1 MAEDRERAAPTDP
14 ADERVLH
21 RIIRMVSSTLE
32 LEETMRSVVTLIAE
46 GSHSP
51 ACFLWIVGDDG
62 RLVLRAASE
71 QYAASV
77 GVATLEA
84 GEGMAGWVAAHREAV
99 FLADDALSD
108 PRFRYFPEFEEELFQ
123 SMVSVPLL
131 GRDGVAFGVVGIHSR
146 APRSLSEE
154 DARFVSG
161 AASLVAGA
169 IENARLH
176 TATRRRMEAL
186 ERIGELAVRTASA
199 ATAEE
204 LIPAVEETARALL
217 AADEVV
223 VLPGAGEEPEVEPG
237 AISIPLEVDGDV
249 LGRLIATRSGS
260 IPFGAA
266 DRDLAHGL
274 AAQAAIG
281 LRKIELIER
290 LTERA
295 MVREFF
301 DGLARGT
308 IEAPGRSRRFGVD
321 FGARLIAL
329 ELHPWRAVERSE
341 QARLDA
347 AERFAELVA
356 ATASVSLID
365 REGDALRSLV
375 PADGQVGERLGEAI
389 RADPR
394 RLPVLVG
401 LSAPFTGAAAAADA
415 LAAASLAVRIAPV
428 VLDRPGIV
436 GFDALGP
443 FRYLVHVPV
452 SDGTPDRHR
461 EAVRALRAHDRRR
474 GTSLVRTLEEFLA
487 RRGNVGSTS
496 EALYVHPNTLRQRLA
511 RLTAV
516 SGLDLQ
522 AEDWMALQIAL
533 RIERLRE
540 GLGPVRFSDRTGAL
554 GSRMT
559 AAR

>member
-1 MAEDRERAAPTDP
+1 MAGDLERAAPTDP

-21 RIIRMVSSTLE
+21 RIIRMLSSSLE
-32 LEETMRSVVTLIAE
+32 LEETLRSVVTLIAE

-51 ACFLWIVGDDG
+51 ACFLWIVEDDG

-71 QYAASV
+71 RYAASV
-77 GVATLEA
+77 GVATLA
-84 GEGMAGWVAAHREAV
+84 PGEGMAGWVAANREAV
-99 FLADDALSD
+99 FLADDAISD
-108 PRFRYFPEFEEELFQ
+108 PRYRYFPEFEEELFQ

-131 GRDGVAFGVVGIHSR
+131 GRDGVAFGVVGIHST

-176 TATRRRMEAL
+176 TATRRRLEAL
-186 ERIGELAVRTASA
+186 ERIGELAIRTASA

-217 AADEVV
+217 SAGEVV
-223 VLPGAGEEPEVEPG
+223 VVPGPVDDRKVAPG
-237 AISIPLEVDGDV
+237 AIDVPLEVDGDV
-249 LGRLIATRSGS
+249 LGRLLATREGGA
-260 IPFGAA
+260 PFTDAE
-266 DRDLAHGL
+266 RDLADGL

-295 MVREFF
+295 LIRELFEA
-301 DGLARGT
+301 LATGAT
-308 IEAPGRSRRFGVD
+308 EASIRSRRFGVD
-321 FGARLIAL
+321 LGTRHVAV
-329 ELHPWRAVERSE
+329 EMHPWRPVERSE

-347 AERFAELVA
+347 AERFADLLEATFPGSLV
-356 ATASVSLID
+356 D
-365 REGDALRSLV
+365 READALRAILPDAEGAV
-375 PADGQVGERLGEAI
+375 ERLGEAV
-389 RADPR
+389 RGDPR

-401 LSAPFTGAAAAADA
+401 VSGQFTGPAAAATALTTA
-415 LAAASLAVRIAPV
+415 GLAARVAPV
-428 VLDRPGIV
+428 VLDRPGVV
-436 GFDALGP
+436 GFDDLGP

-452 SDGTPDRHR
+452 EDGGPDRHR
-461 EAVRALRAHDRRR
+461 DAVRALRAHDRRR
-474 GTSLVRTLEEFLA
+474 GTSLVRTLEELLA

-511 RLTAV
+511 RIGAV
-516 SGLDLQ
+516 SGLDL
-522 AEDWMALQIAL
+522 ASEDWMSLQIAL

-540 GLGPVRFSDRTGAL
+540 GLGPVRFGPRS
-554 GSRMT
+554 
-559 AAR
+559 

>member
-1 MAEDRERAAPTDP
+1 MAGDPERAAPTDP

-21 RIIRMVSSTLE
+21 RIISMVSSSLE

-51 ACFLWIVGDDG
+51 ACFLWIVEDDG

-84 GEGMAGWVAAHREAV
+84 GEGIAGWVAAHRQAV
-99 FLADDALSD
+99 FLADDAISD
-108 PRFRYFPEFEEELFQ
+108 PRYHFFAEFEEQLFQ

-131 GRDGVAFGVVGIHSR
+131 GRDGVAFGVIGIHSK

-186 ERIGELAVRTASA
+186 ERIGELAIRTASA

-217 AADEVV
+217 GADEVV
-223 VLPGAGEEPEVEPG
+223 VLPGAGGGPAAAAG
-237 AISIPLEVDGDV
+237 AIDVPLEVDGDV
-249 LGRLIATRSGS
+249 LGRLIATRSGKR
-260 IPFGAA
+260 PFEAA
-266 DRDLAHGL
+266 DRDLAHGI

-295 MVREFF
+295 MIRELF
-301 DGLARGT
+301 DSLARGT
-308 IEAPGRSRRFGVD
+308 SEAPDRSRRFGLD
-321 FGARLIAL
+321 FGAPLVAL
-329 ELHPWRAVERSE
+329 ELHPWRPVERSE

-347 AERFAELVA
+347 AARFAELIA
-356 ATASVSLID
+356 AAVPASLVD

-375 PADGQVGERLGEAI
+375 PADEPVIERLREAI

-401 LSAPFTGAAAAADA
+401 LSTAFTGAAAAADG
-415 LAAASLAVRIAPV
+415 LAAASLAARIAPV
-428 VLDRPGIV
+428 VLDRPGVV
-436 GFDALGP
+436 GFGDLGP
-443 FRYLVHVPV
+443 YRYLVHVPV
-452 SDGTPDRHR
+452 ADGAPDRHR
-461 EAVRALRAHDRRR
+461 EAVRALRAHDRKR
-474 GTSLVRTLEEFLA
+474 GTSLVRTLEELLA

-511 RLTAV
+511 RITAV
-516 SGLDLQ
+516 AGLDLQ

-540 GLGPVRFSDRTGAL
+540 GLGPVRFGDRAGAV
-554 GSRMT
+554 RP
-559 AAR
+559 R